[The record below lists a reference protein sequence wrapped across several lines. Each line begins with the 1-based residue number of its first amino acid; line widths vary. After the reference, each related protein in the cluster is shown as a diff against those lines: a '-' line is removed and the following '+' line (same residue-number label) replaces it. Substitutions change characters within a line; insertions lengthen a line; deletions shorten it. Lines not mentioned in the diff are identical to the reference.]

1 MKKKSLI
8 TAAALITAAL
18 MLPVSANS
26 IELGSNAE
34 KVTTTISAVGDK
46 KPVID
51 GKIEDGEYAPINFT
65 KDDLMYLGYDDTR
78 LAEMK
83 NTDVKLYASYDA
95 ENVYIGVVVS
105 TPDFVQTSVD
115 GGNMWQNYCVQ
126 LCGATA
132 DESESNSRSELAYS
146 RNSETGDLLFMNW
159 SSGYLDGYTADTT
172 GKDFAVVTENG
183 VTTYEVAMP
192 AAAFGADSLKEGGKI
207 GLDITM
213 VFSDDNGPAV
223 IEWAQGCYVAKDSTV
238 FAKVTLGEPM
248 KAPAAASDEASDDT
262 SAATADTF
270 SVCLAALAMS
280 AAALVLGKKH

>member
-1 MKKKSLI
+1 MKQKSLI
-8 TAAALITAAL
+8 TAALITAAL

-34 KVTTTISAVGDK
+34 KVTTTISAVSDK

-51 GKIEDGEYAPINFT
+51 GKIDDGEYAPISFS
-65 KDDLMYLGYDDTR
+65 KDDLMYLGYDDAR

-83 NTDVKLYASYDA
+83 DTDVKLYASYDA

-132 DESESNSRSELAYS
+132 DESDSNSRSELAYS

-172 GKDFAVVTENG
+172 GKDFAVVTKNG
-183 VTTYEVAMP
+183 VTTYEIAMP

-248 KAPAAASDEASDDT
+248 KAPAAASDDASDDT

-270 SVCLAALAMS
+270 SVCLATLAMS
-280 AAALVLGKKH
+280 AAALALRKKH

>member
-1 MKKKSLI
+1 
-8 TAAALITAAL
+8 
-18 MLPVSANS
+18 
-26 IELGSNAE
+26 
-34 KVTTTISAVGDK
+34 AVGDK

-51 GKIEDGEYAPINFT
+51 GKIDDGEYAPISFS
-65 KDDLMYLGYDDTR
+65 KDDLMYLGYDDAR

-83 NTDVKLYASYDA
+83 DTDVKIYASYDA

-132 DESESNSRSELAYS
+132 DESDSNSRSELAYS

-159 SSGYLDGYTADTT
+159 SSGYLGGYTADTT
-172 GKDFAVVTENG
+172 GKDFAVVTKNG
-183 VTTYEVAMP
+183 VTTYEIAMP

-248 KAPAAASDEASDDT
+248 KAPAAASDDT

-280 AAALVLGKKH
+280 AAALALRKKH

>member
-1 MKKKSLI
+1 MKQKSLI
-8 TAAALITAAL
+8 TAALITAAL

-51 GKIEDGEYAPINFT
+51 GKIDDGEYAPISFS
-65 KDDLMYLGYDDTR
+65 KDDLMYLGYDDAR

-83 NTDVKLYASYDA
+83 DTDVKIYASYDA

-105 TPDFVQTSVD
+105 TPDFVQKATS
-115 GGNMWQNYCVQ
+115 GNDMWQNYCIQ
-126 LCGATA
+126 LCGAAA
-132 DESESNSRSELAYS
+132 DETDPGSRAELGYA
-146 RNSETGDLLFMNW
+146 RNSETGELLFANW
-159 SSGYLDGYTADTT
+159 SSGYLDGYAADTT
-172 GKDFAVVTENG
+172 GKDFAVVTKNG
-183 VTTYEVAMP
+183 VTTYEIAMP
-192 AAAFGADSLKEGGKI
+192 AAAFGMDSLKEGGKI

-238 FAKVTLGEPM
+238 FAKVNIL
-248 KAPAAASDEASDDT
+248 
-262 SAATADTF
+262 
-270 SVCLAALAMS
+270 
-280 AAALVLGKKH
+280 

>member
-1 MKKKSLI
+1 MKKTSLI
-8 TAAALITAAL
+8 PAAALIAAAL
-18 MLPVSANS
+18 MLPVAANS
-26 IELGSNAE
+26 VELGSNAE

-51 GKIEDGEYAPINFT
+51 GKIEEGEYGEIAFS
-65 KDDLMYLGYDDTR
+65 KDDLMYLGYDDAR

-105 TPDFVQTSVD
+105 TPGFVQKATEGSS
-115 GGNMWQNYCVQ
+115 MWRNHCIQ
-126 LCGATA
+126 LCGASV
-132 DESESNSRSELAYS
+132 DETDPTTRAELGYT
-146 RNSETGDLLFMNW
+146 RNSETGELLFANY

-172 GKDFAVVTENG
+172 GKDFTVVTENG

-192 AAAFGADSLKEGGKI
+192 AAAFGADTLKEGDKI

-238 FAKVTLGEPM
+238 FAKVTLGEPL
-248 KAPAAASDEASDDT
+248 KAPAAVSDDT
-262 SAATADTF
+262 SDASAATADPA
-270 SVCLAALAMS
+270 SLCLVSLALSGAV
-280 AAALVLGKKH
+280 LVLRKKH

>member
-1 MKKKSLI
+1 MKKKSLL
-8 TAAALITAAL
+8 TAALVTAAL

-65 KDDLMYLGYDDTR
+65 KDDLMYLGYDDAR
-78 LAEMK
+78 LTEMK

-105 TPDFVQTSVD
+105 TPDFVQKATD
-115 GGNMWQNYCVQ
+115 GNAMWQNYCVQ
-126 LCGATA
+126 LCGAAA
-132 DESESNSRSELAYS
+132 DEADSGSRAELGYT
-146 RNSETGDLLFMNW
+146 RNSETGELLFANY
-159 SSGYLDGYTADTT
+159 SSGYLSGYTADTT

-207 GLDITM
+207 GLDIKM
-213 VFSDDNGPAV
+213 VSSDDSAPAV

-248 KAPAAASDEASDDT
+248 KAPAAASDEVSDDT

>member
-1 MKKKSLI
+1 MKKKSLL
-8 TAAALITAAL
+8 TAALITAAL

-46 KPVID
+46 KPAID

-65 KDDLMYLGYDDTR
+65 KDDLMYLGYDDAR
-78 LAEMK
+78 LTEMK

-105 TPDFVQTSVD
+105 TPDFVQKATD
-115 GGNMWQNYCVQ
+115 GNAMWQNYCVQ
-126 LCGATA
+126 LCGAAA
-132 DESESNSRSELAYS
+132 DEADSGSRAELGYT
-146 RNSETGDLLFMNW
+146 RNSETGELLFANY
-159 SSGYLDGYTADTT
+159 SSEYLSDYTADTT

-248 KAPAAASDEASDDT
+248 KAPAAASDEVSDDT

>member
-1 MKKKSLI
+1 MKKKSLL
-8 TAAALITAAL
+8 TAVALITAAL

-65 KDDLMYLGYDDTR
+65 KDDLMYLGYDDAR

-105 TPDFVQTSVD
+105 TPDFVQKAAD
-115 GGNMWQNYCVQ
+115 GNTMWQNYCLQ
-126 LCGATA
+126 LCGAAA
-132 DESESNSRSELAYS
+132 DEVDSGSRAELGYT
-146 RNSETGDLLFMNW
+146 RNSETGELLFANW

-172 GKDFAVVTENG
+172 GKDFAVVTGNG

-192 AAAFGADSLKEGGKI
+192 AAAFSANSLKEGGKI

-213 VFSDDNGPAV
+213 VFSDENGPAV

-248 KAPAAASDEASDDT
+248 KAPVIVADDT
-262 SAATADTF
+262 SGASAATADTA

-280 AAALVLGKKH
+280 AAALVLRKKH